1 MKLGYGKKQ
10 LEDKTLAA
18 DLMKD
23 IVVYQTVKEA
33 EVNPHLKK
41 ELEMKARISY
51 KEIDDT
57 V

>member
-1 MKLGYGKKQ
+1 
-10 LEDKTLAA
+10 
-18 DLMKD
+18 MKD